1 MCIYQIYEY
10 IYIYIEYIKYI
21 IIMIKENASIAHFR
35 ILPRTH
41 YLINKNMK
49 PNSADARSMIN

>member
-1 MCIYQIYEY
+1 MNIY

>member
-1 MCIYQIYEY
+1 MCICQVYE
-10 IYIYIEYIKYI
+10 YIYIEYIKYI
-21 IIMIKENASIAHFR
+21 IIMIKRNASIAYFR

-49 PNSADARSMIN
+49 PNSADARFMIN